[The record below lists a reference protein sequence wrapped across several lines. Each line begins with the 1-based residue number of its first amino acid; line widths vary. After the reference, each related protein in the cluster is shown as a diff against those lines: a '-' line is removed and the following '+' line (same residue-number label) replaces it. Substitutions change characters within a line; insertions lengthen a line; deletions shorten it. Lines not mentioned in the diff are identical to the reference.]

1 MCLVGSV
8 PGSVDTSGEY
18 VNLAKGEY
26 VNLAWSIIC
35 LSLEDNIS
43 LPMRYSYLSIFP
55 DHNADI
61 FYSSLLVSYCSF
73 SSIILSSIVMISF
86 YILSKRFSFLWKVLS
101 IGEYENLACSIILLW
116 LHSNISSPVG
126 N

>member
-86 YILSKRFSFLWKVLS
+86 YILSKRFFLKHEGLS
-101 IGEYENLACSIILLW
+101 YARVTSINKKENGFAVHFL
-116 LHSNISSPVG
+116 
-126 N
+126 

>member
-1 MCLVGSV
+1 MWQLYLGFLCLVGSV

-86 YILSKRFSFLWKVLS
+86 YILSKTFFPKRKRLS
-101 IGEYENLACSIILLW
+101 YARVAC
-116 LHSNISSPVG
+116 VY
-126 N
+126 